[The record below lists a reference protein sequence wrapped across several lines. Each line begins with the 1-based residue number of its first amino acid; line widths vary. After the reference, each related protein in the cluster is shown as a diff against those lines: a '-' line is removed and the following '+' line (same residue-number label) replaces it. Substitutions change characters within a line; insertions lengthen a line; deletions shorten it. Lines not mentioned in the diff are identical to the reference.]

1 MKTVEIIYRYSSP
14 GAPTRPR
21 PHDAEAA
28 RLRLSDG
35 NHAFAT
41 LLDGLSQGA
50 GLAQRVID
58 VDPRDLGLLR
68 GEHSAPTQ
76 HPFAVALGCSDARV
90 PIELIFNEGPNDLFV
105 VRVAGNGLGHDV
117 LGSLWYAVE
126 HLRESLR
133 LVVILGHSG
142 CGAVSAA
149 VDAFLHPLGYL
160 SVSTSYSLRGI
171 LDRMLIVV
179 EAAARKLAATY
190 GSDVAQ
196 QPGYR
201 DALIA
206 ASVAGN
212 AAQVA
217 FTVQRELTGL
227 GLNGLRVVYGVYRL
241 ETREVWVP
249 PGTADRA
256 TRLAHPPIDL
266 VAFGGLGDAIARSDL
281 IARNLGRRDKHG

>member
-1 MKTVEIIYRYSSP
+1 MKTVEIIYRYWSP

-21 PHDAEAA
+21 LHDAESA

-50 GLAQRVID
+50 GRARRVID
-58 VDPRDLGLLR
+58 IDPRDLGLLE
-68 GEHSAPTQ
+68 EHSAPPQ
-76 HPFAVALGCSDARV
+76 HPFAVVLGCSDARV

-171 LDRMLIVV
+171 LDPLLVVV
-179 EAAARKLAATY
+179 EAAARELGATY
-190 GSDVAQ
+190 GSDVAE

-206 ASVAGN
+206 ASVASN

-217 FTVQRELTGL
+217 FTLQRELTGL
-227 GLNGLRVVYGVYRL
+227 GLNELRVVYGVYRL
-241 ETREVWVP
+241 ETREVWIP
-249 PGTADRA
+249 PGTADAA
-256 TRLAHPPIDL
+256 TRLAHPPTDP
-266 VAFGGLGDAIARSDL
+266 VAFGQLGDAIAKSDL
-281 IARNLGRRDKHG
+281 IARDLSRQE

>member
-1 MKTVEIIYRYSSP
+1 MKTVEIIYRYWSP
-14 GAPTRPR
+14 GALTRPR

-58 VDPRDLGLLR
+58 VDPRDLGLLL

-76 HPFAVALGCSDARV
+76 HPFAVVLGCSDARV

-117 LGSLWYAVE
+117 LGSLWYALE

-149 VDAFLHPLGYL
+149 VDAFLHPLGYM

-171 LDRMLIVV
+171 LDRLLIVV
-179 EAAARKLAATY
+179 EAASRKLAATY
-190 GSDVAQ
+190 GSDVAE

-227 GLNGLRVVYGVYRL
+227 GLNELRVVYGVYRL

-249 PGTADRA
+249 PGTADAA
-256 TRLAHPPIDL
+256 TRLAHPPTDL
-266 VAFGGLGDAIARSDL
+266 VAFGQLGDAIAKSDL
-281 IARNLGRRDKHG
+281 IAPNLGRHDKHG

>member
-14 GAPTRPR
+14 GAPTLPR
-21 PHDAEAA
+21 PQDAEAA

-41 LLDGLSQGA
+41 LLDSLSEGA
-50 GLAQRVID
+50 GLARRVID
-58 VDPRDLGLLR
+58 VDPRDLGLLQ
-68 GEHSAPTQ
+68 GEHSSLPQ
-76 HPFAVALGCSDARV
+76 HPFAVVLGCSDARV

-117 LGSLWYAVE
+117 LGSLWYALE

-171 LDRMLIVV
+171 LDRLLIVV

-190 GSDVAQ
+190 GSNVVE

-206 ASVAGN
+206 AAVAGN
-212 AAQVA
+212 VAQVA
-217 FTVQRELTGL
+217 FTVQRELAGL
-227 GLNGLRVVYGVYRL
+227 GLNELRAVHGVYRL

-249 PGTADRA
+249 PGTADSP
-256 TRLAHPPIDL
+256 TRLAHPPTDL
-266 VAFGGLGDAIARSDL
+266 AAFDQLGDAIAKSDL
-281 IARNLGRRDKHG
+281 IAQNLGRYDKHG

>member
-41 LLDGLSQGA
+41 LLDSLSEGA
-50 GLAQRVID
+50 GLARRVID
-58 VDPRDLGLLR
+58 VDPRDLGLLQ
-68 GEHSAPTQ
+68 GEHSSLPQ
-76 HPFAVALGCSDARV
+76 HPFAVVLGCSDPRV

-117 LGSLWYAVE
+117 LGSLWYALE

-171 LDRMLIVV
+171 LDRLLIVV

-190 GSDVAQ
+190 GSNVVE

-206 ASVAGN
+206 AAVAGN
-212 AAQVA
+212 VAQVA
-217 FTVQRELTGL
+217 FTVQRELAGL
-227 GLNGLRVVYGVYRL
+227 GLNELRAVHGVYRL

-249 PGTADRA
+249 PGTADA
-256 TRLAHPPIDL
+256 TTRLAHPPTDL
-266 VAFGGLGDAIARSDL
+266 IAFSELGDAIAKSDL
-281 IARNLGRRDKHG
+281 IARDLGRHDKHG